1 MGIAGRYSGVMGI
14 YSKLVF
20 PYLCDWGMS
29 SRQLAEL
36 RAEVLSPVKG
46 NVLEIGAGTGLNLPH
61 YGGSVEQLVLVD
73 PNPGMHRLLK
83 RRLSKAEVPAVKKVG
98 RAESLPFPDDS
109 FDYVVSTFVM
119 CSIPQREQAI
129 EEIFR
134 VLRPS
139 GSLVFLEHGLS
150 PDPDVRRWQR
160 RLNPIQRRIGDGC
173 RLDVDIP
180 ALVRSAPFTLAD
192 LREGYFARAP
202 KFLGYLYRG
211 SAVKRLAGG

>member
-1 MGIAGRYSGVMGI
+1 MGV

-36 RAEVLSPVKG
+36 RADVLSPVG
-46 NVLEIGAGTGLNLPH
+46 GEVLEIGAGTGLNLPH
-61 YGGSVEQLVLVD
+61 YGDSVEQLVLID

-83 RRLSKAEVPAVKKVG
+83 RRLGKAKVPAVKQVG

-119 CSIPQREQAI
+119 CSIPRRKQAMA
-129 EEIFR
+129 EIFR
-134 VLRPS
+134 VLRPG

-150 PDPDVRRWQR
+150 PDPSVRRWQR
-160 RLNPIQRRIGDGC
+160 RLNPIQKRIGDGC
-173 RLDVDIP
+173 RLDIDIP
-180 ALVRSAPFTLAD
+180 ALVRSAPFTMAD
-192 LREGYFARAP
+192 LGEGYFARAP

-211 SAVKRLAGG
+211 TAVKRLAG